1 MSVLLET
8 VIYADPKK
16 FCLDI
21 EAPVIAIKVGE
32 PGYYP
37 VFGKYSAASLNSAD
51 VTPAI
56 VESAVA
62 GSMFGW
68 DCPAA
73 RAAVQYAEG
82 ED

>member
-1 MSVLLET
+1 MAVLQET

-16 FCLDI
+16 FGVFI
-21 EAPVIAIKVGE
+21 EAPVIAIKIGE

-37 VFGKYSAASLNSAD
+37 IFGKYSAASLNSSD
-51 VTPAI
+51 VTPSI

-73 RAAVQYAEG
+73 KAALQYAEG